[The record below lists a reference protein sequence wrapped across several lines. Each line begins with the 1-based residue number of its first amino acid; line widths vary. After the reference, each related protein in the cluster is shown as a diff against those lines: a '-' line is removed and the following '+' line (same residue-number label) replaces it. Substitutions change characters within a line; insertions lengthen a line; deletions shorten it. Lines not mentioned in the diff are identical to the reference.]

1 MIDLKNT
8 LRIQTASG
16 KNAKMLRY
24 IKKQLKAIG
33 GVTFYQDNLGSIYAT
48 KGSADLYT
56 CMVAHTDT
64 VHNMVPESNFQI
76 YTDKNILFSIDTR
89 SYKRCGIGGD
99 DKVGVYLAL
108 KMMASKDRCKA
119 AFFVDEEIGCVGS
132 ASADLKFFK
141 DVNLCLQADRKNVRE
156 VTSSINSIQMYG
168 KEFADMIEPIVLANN
183 FKEVDGGTT
192 DVGQLGG
199 SLRGIPMFN
208 VACGYYRPHTDNE
221 YVNIQDVRDTYIFL
235 ESVFDMAQGRLF
247 DADWKRETWTAPS
260 YDTWGLGGNYYGSQL
275 HYGKSKWKSK
285 KKVDKRDTHYWSTE
299 DMCWVER
306 GRKKCENCDG
316 KNWADGLTLDERWCM
331 DCGRYQFDGT
341 EIK

>member
-1 MIDLKNT
+1 MIQLKNT
-8 LRIQTASG
+8 LRIQTTSG

-24 IKKQLKAIG
+24 IKNQLKGIS
-33 GVTFYQDNLGSIYAT
+33 GVTFYQDSLGSIYAT

-64 VHNMVPESNFQI
+64 VHSLVPQSNFEI

-108 KMMASKDRCKA
+108 KMMESKDRCKA

-132 ASADLKFFK
+132 SGADVKFFK

-156 VTSSINSIQMYG
+156 VTSSINGTQMYG
-168 KEFADMIEPIVLANN
+168 KEFADSIADIILANN

-192 DVGQLGG
+192 DVGELGS

-208 VACGYYRPHTDNE
+208 VACGYYSPHTDNE
-221 YVNIQDVRDTYIFL
+221 YVNIADVRDTYDFL
-235 ESVFDMAQGRLF
+235 EQVFDMAKGRVF
-247 DADWKRETWTAPS
+247 DVDWKREKWTAPNYNSWS
-260 YDTWGLGGNYYGSQL
+260 YQGTNYGYGGN
-275 HYGKSKWKSK
+275 WKPK
-285 KKVDKRDTHYWSTE
+285 KKVNKGYTHHWSVKDKG
-299 DMCWVER
+299 WVENPE
-306 GRKKCENCDG
+306 CESCKSSNVSQ
-316 KNWADGLTLDERWCM
+316 GLTRDEKWCE
-331 DCGRYQFDGT
+331 DCGRYQLL
-341 EIK
+341 